1 MCVLIYS
8 VLMRVNNSL
17 FISTAAAY
25 DCYEQLIFRASG
37 HNVFVQTGSFSGF
50 YKDCIIKL
58 GVNYSYYINEYVV
71 KSKTYADLNNNCM
84 YRFTYYI
91 IYFLTV
97 ISLC

>member
-1 MCVLIYS
+1 MRESVLVCVRVRACACVCVCVCVCVFTYQVFNRCIYS

-37 HNVFVQTGSFSGF
+37 HNVFVQTCSFSGF

-58 GVNYSYYINEYVV
+58 V
-71 KSKTYADLNNNCM
+71 
-84 YRFTYYI
+84 
-91 IYFLTV
+91 
-97 ISLC
+97 